1 MINNKIPMYDAF
13 KRSENL
19 LHTSFD
25 ETYNLKSKVY
35 SNDEMPN
42 ELLPRKNAYFDF
54 SPTVIE
60 EEGI

>member
-1 MINNKIPMYDAF
+1 MYDAF